1 MEEEG
6 KARGLA
12 DDEGELSE
20 SEQGDDEEFAIKDI
34 KPRPWVSRTMS
45 ETVAEIEASSK
56 GYSRALLRTR
66 IARKRRDFSQTTA
79 KFTPSETQ
87 PLEIKPKIEAN
98 YKADND
104 RQVLEIGLQAG
115 RGVKLLPQVKGQGFQ
130 SVYFR
135 AINASTEYNQKDILN
150 YYSKFVPRTV
160 DVTENASLES
170 FIRSVEV
177 RMEEALQ
184 SNETIDVFKDEFLV
198 LGDEEGGE
206 NKVANAVREQ
216 RTFLSLDFTKH
227 KTVSDIQ
234 WQPNTDA
241 VIAASC
247 VDNIE
252 FETRVQNSGKN
263 SIGFIVVWSF
273 SEFSNILL
281 IMKAP
286 AEINCFL
293 FNPSNTKLVIGGLLT
308 GQVAIWDSD
317 LMFDKSRV
325 DLKKKQDK
333 VPELNPLCITPIT
346 ESHRAPVVAIS
357 WLPRKIRIERKN
369 LCVVHSDP
377 LPYSQLMSLSEDGQ
391 LMFWESAFPSDK
403 NPYKVN
409 DFLWLPL
416 LKFQMHK
423 PDTHGELG
431 GSKLL
436 LHADQEDA
444 LIWAASDTG
453 EIMQV
458 DWATRAMDE
467 TSAEHVKLVLNSEMS
482 YRAVVELRRSPF
494 YNDILM
500 TVHDF
505 NFCIWKEGCNEPIFT
520 SYYSTAYMTCGDFSP
535 TRPGVIIIGRSDGRL
550 DIWDFSDQSHKE
562 SINYSIAS
570 DRLSVLRFLPVRKSP
585 QLVAVGDSTG
595 VVHILEIPRNL
606 SKGPD
611 SEKRMIYEF
620 WEREEER
627 VSYFN
632 KRFEIRQEEARR
644 RELQAM
650 QDN

>member
-1 MEEEG
+1 MREEA
-6 KARGLA
+6 KDRGVL
-12 DDEGELSE
+12 DDEAEGSE
-20 SEQGDDEEFAIKDI
+20 SEQGDDEEFAIKDLR
-34 KPRPWVSRTMS
+34 PRPWVTPTMQ
-45 ETVAEIEASSK
+45 ETEAEVASFNK
-56 GYSRALLRTR
+56 GYTRALLRTR
-66 IARKRRDFSQTTA
+66 VARKRRDFSQSSA
-79 KFTPSETQ
+79 KFTPSEST
-87 PLEIKPKIEAN
+87 PFDIRPRIEPN
-98 YKADND
+98 YKSENE

-115 RGVKLLPQVKGQGFQ
+115 KGIKLLPQVKGMGFQ
-130 SVYFR
+130 SVFFR
-135 AINASTEYNQKDILN
+135 AINASTEYSQKDILN
-150 YYSKFVPRTV
+150 YYTKFVPATP
-160 DVTENASLES
+160 DVTENASLEN
-170 FIRSVEV
+170 FIRTIEI

-216 RTFLSLDFTKH
+216 RTFLSLEFTKN
-227 KTVSDIQ
+227 KTISDVQ
-234 WQPNTDA
+234 WQPNTDS

-247 VDNIE
+247 IENID
-252 FETRVQNSGKN
+252 FEERVQRSGKSN
-263 SIGFIVVWSF
+263 IGFIVVWSF

-281 IMKAP
+281 VMKAP
-286 AEINCFL
+286 DEIKCFL
-293 FNPSNTKLVIGGLLT
+293 FNPTNTKFVIGGLLS
-308 GQVAIWDSD
+308 GQIAIWDAD
-317 LMFDKSRV
+317 LVHDKSRV
-325 DLKKKQDK
+325 DLMKRQDK
-333 VPELNPLCITPIT
+333 VPELTPLCITPIT
-346 ESHRAPVVAIS
+346 ESHRAPVVSVS
-357 WLPRKIRIERKN
+357 WLPKRVRIERKN
-369 LCVVHSDP
+369 MCVLHSEP
-377 LPYSQLMSLSEDGQ
+377 MPFSQFMSLSEDGQ
-391 LMFWESAFPSDK
+391 LMFWESAFPPDK
-403 NPYKVN
+403 NPYKFN

-416 LKFQMHK
+416 LKFQLHK

-431 GSKLL
+431 GSHLL

-444 LIWAASDTG
+444 QFWAASDTG
-453 EIMQV
+453 EIMQI
-458 DWATRAMDE
+458 DWSIRAMEDA
-467 TSAEHVKLVLNSEMS
+467 SAEHVKLVLNSEMS
-482 YRAVVELRRSPF
+482 FRSVSELRRSPF

-505 NFCIWKEGCNEPIFT
+505 NFNIWKEGCPKPIFT

-570 DRLSVLRFLPVRKSP
+570 DRLSVLRFLPARKTP
-585 QLVAVGDSTG
+585 QLVAIGDSTG

-606 SKGPD
+606 SRGPD

-627 VSYFN
+627 VSYFE
-632 KRFEIRQEEARR
+632 KRFEIRQEEARK